1 MENIVANSN
10 FKPIMKML
18 VEEAIKKLEEST
30 VYSSWVRPNDK
41 DLELEYKVE
50 YDIKPLK
57 AMTVNAFPT
66 VESFKKAAKS
76 AKVIKL
82 TPNIDSKIAYRSRTK
97 TKEQILN
104 LIRGY
109 ASYPQFRNEKTI
121 DAIYDAFEKNKPM
134 TMPIVLKMPD
144 GSMRIM
150 GGNTRA
156 DISIQMGVIPQ
167 AILIEVPTR

>member
-1 MENIVANSN
+1 MTSPHFKKVMES
-10 FKPIMKML
+10 L
-18 VEEAIKKLEEST
+18 VEEVIQKLDEEVKAYT
-30 VYSSWVRPNDK
+30 SWVRPNDK
-41 DLELEYKVE
+41 DLELEYKIE
-50 YDIKPLK
+50 YEIKPLK
-57 AMTVNAFPT
+57 AMTNNAFPT
-66 VESFKKAAKS
+66 VDSFKKAAKA

-82 TPNIDSKIAYRSRTK
+82 TPNVDSKIAYRSRTR

-121 DAIYDAFEKNKPM
+121 DNIYKAFEENKPM

-156 DISIQMGVIPQ
+156 DIAAQLGITPQ
-167 AILIEVPTR
+167 AILVEVPRG

>member
-1 MENIVANSN
+1 MES
-10 FKPIMKML
+10 L
-18 VEEAIKKLEEST
+18 VEEVIQKLDEEVKAYT
-30 VYSSWVRPNDK
+30 SWVRPNDK
-41 DLELEYKVE
+41 DLELEYKIE
-50 YDIKPLK
+50 YEIKPLK
-57 AMTVNAFPT
+57 AMTNNAFPT
-66 VESFKKAAKS
+66 VDSFKKAAKA
-76 AKVIKL
+76 AKVINL
-82 TPNIDSKIAYRSRTK
+82 TPNVDSKIAYRSRTR

-121 DAIYDAFEKNKPM
+121 DNIYKAFEENKPM

-156 DISIQMGVIPQ
+156 DIAAQLGITPQ
-167 AILIEVPTR
+167 AILVEVPRG

>member
-1 MENIVANSN
+1 MTNPN
-10 FKPIMKML
+10 FKKVMESL
-18 VEEAIKKLEEST
+18 VEEVIQKLDEE
-30 VYSSWVRPNDK
+30 VKAYDSWVRPNDK
-41 DLELEYKVE
+41 DLELEYKIE
-50 YDIKPLK
+50 YEIKPLK
-57 AMTVNAFPT
+57 AMTNNAFPT
-66 VESFKKAAKS
+66 VESFKKAAKA

-82 TPNIDSKIAYRSRTK
+82 TPSVDSKIAYRSRTR

-121 DAIYDAFEKNKPM
+121 DNIYKAFEENKPM
-134 TMPIVLKMPD
+134 TMPIVLKMSD

-156 DISIQMGVIPQ
+156 DIAAQLGITPQ
-167 AILIEVPTR
+167 AILVEVPRG

>member
-1 MENIVANSN
+1 MSNPKFKMVMESLIEEVVQ
-10 FKPIMKML
+10 KL
-18 VEEAIKKLEEST
+18 DEEAKAFNN
-30 VYSSWVRPNDK
+30 WVRPKDK
-41 DLELEYKVE
+41 DLELEYKIE
-50 YDIKPLK
+50 YEIKPLK
-57 AMTVNAFPT
+57 TMTNNAFPT
-66 VESFKKAAKS
+66 ADSFKKAAKA

-82 TPNIDSKIAYRSRTK
+82 TSSVDSKIAYRSRTR

-121 DAIYDAFEKNKPM
+121 DAIYKAFEDNNPM

-156 DISIQMGVIPQ
+156 DIAIQMGIVPE
-167 AILIEVPTR
+167 AILIEVPKG

>member
-1 MENIVANSN
+1 MASPN
-10 FKPIMKML
+10 FKKVMESL
-18 VEEAIKKLEEST
+18 VEEVIQKLDEE
-30 VYSSWVRPNDK
+30 VKAYNSWVRPNDK
-41 DLELEYKVE
+41 DLELEYKIE
-50 YDIKPLK
+50 YEIKPLK
-57 AMTVNAFPT
+57 AMTNNAFPT
-66 VESFKKAAKS
+66 VESFKKAAKA

-82 TPNIDSKIAYRSRTK
+82 TPNVDSKIAYRSRTR

-121 DAIYDAFEKNKPM
+121 DNIYKAFEENKPM

-156 DISIQMGVIPQ
+156 DIAAQLGITPQ
-167 AILIEVPTR
+167 AILVEVPRG